1 MVKNRDREAGV
12 YSIHEAKTQLS
23 RLLDRVLATG
33 QPILIGRRGKAE
45 VMLSPLNDAPTTRRT
60 PGLYRSTLKLN
71 APLPDSLD
79 VAQAPLLLMPQT
91 LVRWFAAGFELPGR
105 TYACL
110 NDANNSVA
118 VSTDALR
125 QILVWHHQ
133 GQLDLGALK
142 GRLAAACTS
151 QGIDVI
157 SIGSDVVEK
166 SASLGL
172 TWTKPWPSSRDLRG
186 HSQPPDL
193 VHQRW

>member
-71 APLPDSLD
+71 ASLPDSLD

-91 LVRWFAAGFELPGR
+91 LVRWFAAGFELPGK

-110 NDANNSVA
+110 NDANNSIA

-166 SASLGL
+166 SASLGADVDEAL
-172 TWTKPWPSSRDLRG
+172 AVLQGFTRA
-186 HSQPPDL
+186 
-193 VHQRW
+193 